1 MINQISTLKELE
13 ITNNSEMT
21 NIDFLKENNYIEK
34 LNVEYDG
41 IEDISPV
48 LTMRKLQTLECS
60 GNNIQDITVLEGT
73 TLFDEV
79 DSAQQYL
86 RFNNIIVNKGEKVEI
101 DLPQTVIQM
110 FNQNS
115 KFYVQNANVTS
126 DDGQVVSINENN
138 KIVIDATEATAGD
151 KTAYLS
157 ISGSSGILVGTS
169 IRIEYKVAVPEDKDT
184 EVQFNSEELKSYL
197 AENYDFDKD
206 GKITP
211 YDMAQIAEL
220 NLDSGTFKEK
230 VDLKGL
236 EYATSLQHL
245 EVYNATNIQV
255 LTNIKTL
262 EDLTLIR
269 VNSQEDFQNISNIP
283 NLKK

>member
-1 MINQISTLKELE
+1 MINQISTLKELK

-211 YDMAQIAEL
+211 YDMAQITEL

-245 EVYNATNIQV
+245 DCLLYTSWI
-255 LTNIKTL
+255 
-262 EDLTLIR
+262 
-269 VNSQEDFQNISNIP
+269 F
-283 NLKK
+283 